1 MLHLQQCGKIPGS
14 KGVVEDAVAAIEAAV
29 AATQASGDADALAA
43 APGFGR
49 IYAEAKVQALE
60 HATAAA
66 IATQREMTRLAPEN
80 EAAEDAV
87 ANAQVAVA
95 DAQTS
100 GAAADS

>member
-43 APGFGR
+43 APGLAD
-49 IYAEAKVQALE
+49 AEAKVQALE